1 MDVISIVLPQELLHV
16 LVAVPV
22 VATLVVAAPAVA
34 ALVVVVPAVAA
45 LVVVVPVV
53 AALVVVALVEAARL
67 IQLYRVILFMSL
79 QIAKG
84 ISCFK

>member
-16 LVAVPV
+16 LVA
-22 VATLVVAAPAVA
+22 

-45 LVVVVPVV
+45 LAVAALVEAALVVVALVEAALVE